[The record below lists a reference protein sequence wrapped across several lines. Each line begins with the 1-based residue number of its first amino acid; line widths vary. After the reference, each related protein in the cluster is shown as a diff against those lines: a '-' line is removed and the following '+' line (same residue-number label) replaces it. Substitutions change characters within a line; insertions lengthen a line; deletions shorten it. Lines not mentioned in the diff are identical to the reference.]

1 MVADF
6 SELRVLFSKGESAF
20 VLGSAPKFIIP
31 NSIQDLRLLT
41 VNGSQFKL
49 GERVPDLTLFNTSL
63 VKSSFLANIEA
74 RKVLRGLKTKNLIVL
89 TGNSGWRK
97 KLHVSYCLFRLRYKA
112 RRLHLMNSHVREA
125 VLKDFLGL
133 EMKSPYLPS
142 NGVFLA
148 MLACYLGASSV
159 LMGGF
164 SFSQSGH
171 SYNKLNLERG
181 HVDADRI
188 VLNRVL
194 ELELPIFAIDS
205 DFAQDSGLNFVN
217 I

>member
-1 MVADF
+1 MVAEF
-6 SELRVLFSKGESAF
+6 SELRILFSEGESAF

-31 NSIQDLRLLT
+31 SSMQGLRLLT

-49 GERVPDLTLFNTSL
+49 GQRTPDLTLFNTSL
-63 VKSSFLANIEA
+63 VKSSFLANMEA

-97 KLHVSYCLFRLRYKA
+97 RFHVLYCLFRLGYKA
-112 RRLHLMNSHVREA
+112 SRLHLMNSRTREA
-125 VLKDFLGL
+125 VLKNFLGL
-133 EMKSPYLPS
+133 EMKSPHLPS

-148 MLACYLGASSV
+148 ILACYLGANSV

-181 HVDADRI
+181 HVDADRV
-188 VLNRVL
+188 VLSRVL
-194 ELELPIFAIDS
+194 ELGLPIFAIDS
-205 DFAQDSGLNFVN
+205 DFARDSGLNFVSV
-217 I
+217 